1 MMENYALNLNWNN
14 LLVGLP
20 LAPIAWLVYGSLM
33 IVRVT
38 IIFKFDLQRHEE
50 LADLKL
56 IIWWVS
62 SKKAWLLPV
71 DNSRSTDWPI
81 KIEREIVMLYIRC
94 QIQS

>member
-1 MMENYALNLNWNN
+1 MMVNYALNLNWNN

-56 IIWWVS
+56 IIW
-62 SKKAWLLPV
+62 
-71 DNSRSTDWPI
+71 
-81 KIEREIVMLYIRC
+81 
-94 QIQS
+94 